1 MTKRHPE
8 LLFWWV
14 LGFGVSKISTAS
26 LFNCCVYT
34 GEQRTFM
41 GILLLPIPG
50 LEQARV
56 FLYAPACRSVEAFPV
71 LAAAGLFSIADFLFI
86 RMQIQ
91 EGTFCALCFIAADDT
106 ITPDTP
112 REHKLKEV

>member
-1 MTKRHPE
+1 
-8 LLFWWV
+8 
-14 LGFGVSKISTAS
+14 
-26 LFNCCVYT
+26 
-34 GEQRTFM
+34 M
-41 GILLLPIPG
+41 GTLLLLSPG
-50 LEQARV
+50 LEQV
-56 FLYAPACRSVEAFPV
+56 GIFLYPSACRSVEAFPV

-106 ITPDTP
+106 ITTDTP